1 MDYFIYFFVRLKVV
15 IFVNLPYDLFSL
27 DLGETQFVLQFLNFH
42 EQDDYSIQV
51 GGLSGDFGIFYKDK
65 AFSCRFR
72 CDITVGNLYDF
83 YIALDNA
90 WDILG
95 CREGSSAVL
104 SDYSHFLKRSRLS
117 VTFDKKGHCSIEGSF
132 KSKESAYQSGI
143 FFSFQADQTYISEN
157 LNSLDYFL
165 HELAEMQGHRNF
177 Y

>member
-15 IFVNLPYDLFSL
+15 IFLNLPYDLFSI
-27 DLGETQFVLQFLNFH
+27 DLGETQFVLQFLKFH
-42 EQDDYSIQV
+42 EQDDYSIRM
-51 GGLSGDFGIFYKDK
+51 GGLSGDFGSSYRDK
-65 AFSCRFR
+65 AFSCSFG
-72 CDITVGNLYDF
+72 CDITVGNVYDF
-83 YIALDNA
+83 YIALDTA

-95 CREGSSAVL
+95 CRVGSSAVL
-104 SDYSHFLKRSRLS
+104 SDYGNFLKRSRLS

-143 FFSFQADQTYISEN
+143 FFSFEADQTYISEN